1 LDGGGIRGLVL
12 VQVLLALEKSLNGVP
27 LTHVFDWMAGT
38 STGGILA
45 LGISSGNTRRNL
57 IFKIKIGNSDFY
69 QNTSQFKMTYI
80 SIFASDW
87 SCSP

>member
-45 LGISSGNTRRNL
+45 LGISSGML
-57 IFKIKIGNSDFY
+57 HIKKGENGK
-69 QNTSQFKMTYI
+69 SQFNFLSTLLFKTV
-80 SIFASDW
+80 
-87 SCSP
+87 CSES

>member
-27 LTHVFDWMAGT
+27 LTHVFDWLAGT

-45 LGISSGNTRRNL
+45 LGISSGKPEHKRR
-57 IFKIKIGNSDFY
+57 IIIGSDIL
-69 QNTSQFKMTYI
+69 K
-80 SIFASDW
+80 
-87 SCSP
+87 